1 MNKQP
6 DHELLQQ
13 STSEQALAESGRVKP
28 LANTLAPKKKGRFGG
43 LSTKLLLLT
52 MGFVMLSEIFVF
64 LPSVAKFRNDWLT
77 DRLTRAQTVLLLY
90 QGESGDANMPHTP
103 EEISRMEAALRSFD
117 VVTLAQRQDGRRQLV
132 AMLENDATEMGG
144 RFDVNETGAF
154 QSIRD
159 AVDTLLSSTP
169 RSILVR
175 GSPPGSNQLFEVI
188 ALEEP
193 LRAAM
198 LTYTRNVMIL
208 SLIISLLTAA
218 MVYFALSILFVRPI
232 RNIANNMVAFSQNP
246 EAKDNVIE
254 PSNRSDELGVAEDV
268 LSGMQKELQGTL
280 SSQKHL
286 ANLGLAV
293 SKVNHDLRN
302 ILASVQLVSD
312 RLTML
317 PDPEVQ
323 RFAPKLIAGIDRA
336 IGYCQS
342 TLVYGSAREEDPKRQ
357 LVNLH
362 DLVQEL
368 ASLLEVDDH
377 KTIKWENQVPKTLE
391 FDADPE
397 QIFRVLMNLSRNA
410 VKELDAM
417 DNDAVVKRL
426 CIKAHKENGST
437 QILVEDTGPGI
448 PERAKAHMFEAFK
461 GSFSKGG
468 TGLGLAIAHEIVTAH
483 GGTIRLLE
491 KEGPGASFEIIIP
504 DR

>member
-1 MNKQP
+1 
-6 DHELLQQ
+6 
-13 STSEQALAESGRVKP
+13 
-28 LANTLAPKKKGRFGG
+28 
-43 LSTKLLLLT
+43 
-52 MGFVMLSEIFVF
+52 
-64 LPSVAKFRNDWLT
+64 
-77 DRLTRAQTVLLLY
+77 
-90 QGESGDANMPHTP
+90 
-103 EEISRMEAALRSFD
+103 
-117 VVTLAQRQDGRRQLV
+117 
-132 AMLENDATEMGG
+132 MLENDTNEMGG

-159 AVDTLLSSTP
+159 AVDTLLTSQS

-175 GSPPGSNQLFEVI
+175 GSPPGSDSLFEVV

-193 LRAAM
+193 LRVAM

-232 RNIANNMVAFSQNP
+232 RHIANNMVAFSQNP
-246 EAKDNVIE
+246 EAKDNVIK
-254 PSNRSDELGVAEDV
+254 PTNRSDELGVAENV

-377 KTIKWENQVPKTLE
+377 KTIKWENQVPNALE

-410 VKELDAM
+410 VKELEAM

-426 CIKAHKENGST
+426 WIKASKEGGST
-437 QILVEDTGPGI
+437 QILIEDTGPGI

-491 KEGPGASFEIIIP
+491 KESPGASFEIIIP

>member
-1 MNKQP
+1 MNKQSG
-6 DHELLQQ
+6 HELTRQ
-13 STSEQALAESGRVKP
+13 SASKVQLADNERETP
-28 LANTLAPKKKGRFGG
+28 LTNTPAPKKTGRFGG

-52 MGFVMLSEIFVF
+52 MGFVMLSEVFVF

-90 QGESGDANMPHTP
+90 QGENSSDNVQKTT

-117 VVTLAQRQDGRRQLV
+117 VVTFAQRQDGRRQLV
-132 AMLENDATEMGG
+132 AMLDNDISQMGG
-144 RFDVNETGAF
+144 RFDVNKTGAF

-159 AVDTLLSSTP
+159 AVGTLLTTES

-175 GSPPGSNQLFEVI
+175 GSPPGSNKLFEIV

-246 EAKDNVIE
+246 ESKDNVIV
-254 PSNRSDELGVAEDV
+254 PTKRSDELGVAEDV
-268 LSGMQKELQGTL
+268 LSSMQKDLQGTL

-293 SKVNHDLRN
+293 SKINHDLRN

-357 LVNLH
+357 LINLH
-362 DLVQEL
+362 GLVQEL
-368 ASLLEVDDH
+368 ASLLEIDDH
-377 KTIKWENQVPKTLE
+377 KTIEWKNQVPDDLE

-410 VKELDAM
+410 VKELEAV
-417 DNDAVVKRL
+417 DNGAVVKRL
-426 CIKAHKENGST
+426 CITAHKENAST

-448 PERAKAHMFEAFK
+448 PERAKEHMFEAFK

-468 TGLGLAIAHEIVTAH
+468 TGLGLAIAHEIITAH

>member
-6 DHELLQQ
+6 DHELIQR
-13 STSEQALAESGRVKP
+13 STTTQTPVENEGAEP
-28 LANTLAPKKKGRFGG
+28 LANSLISKKKGHFGG
-43 LSTKLLLLT
+43 LSAKLLLLT
-52 MGFVMLSEIFVF
+52 ISFVMLSEVFVF

-77 DRLTRAQTVLLLY
+77 DRLTRAQTVLLVY
-90 QGESGDANMPHTP
+90 QGESGGGDNIKTP

-117 VVTLAQRQDGRRQLV
+117 VVTFAQRQDGRRQLV
-132 AMLENDATEMGG
+132 AMLEHNANEMGG
-144 RFDVNETGAF
+144 QFDVNETGAF

-159 AVDTLLSSTP
+159 AVDTLLTSQS

-175 GSPPGSNQLFEVI
+175 GSPPGSNKLFEVI
-188 ALEEP
+188 ALEAP

-218 MVYFALSILFVRPI
+218 MVYLALSILFVRPI

-246 EAKDNVIE
+246 EAKDNVIN
-254 PSNRSDELGVAEDV
+254 PTNRSDELGVAENV
-268 LSGMQKELQGTL
+268 LSSMQKELQGTL
-280 SSQKHL
+280 SSQKRL

-362 DLVQEL
+362 NLVQEL

-377 KTIKWENQVPKTLE
+377 KTIKWENKVPDTLE

-410 VKELDAM
+410 VKELEAV
-417 DNDAVVKRL
+417 DNGAVVKRL
-426 CIKAHKENGST
+426 WIKAHKENGST

-448 PERAKAHMFEAFK
+448 PERAKAHLFEAFK

-491 KEGPGASFEIIIP
+491 KESPGASFEIIIP